1 LGIDEIWRIS
11 STIRGKVLIFREL
24 ILQNFGAYQGR
35 HAIDLTV
42 KVNQEHPPIILLG
55 GLNGGGK
62 TTFIDALRLV
72 LYGAKA
78 QCSTRGNLSYGEFLS
93 QSVNREAKMGEETT
107 IELVFEQA
115 SFNKSELRQVPISVS
130 RRWTQQPKNGRDIL
144 EVRVDSWNNEALTN
158 TWDEFI
164 EEIIPIGISGLFL
177 FDGEQVRELALQD
190 TPTQGI
196 VDAIRT
202 ILGLELVD
210 RLEIDLEVLASKK
223 RRESVDTEAF
233 SKLTEIETLITQQ
246 SAEIELEEEHK
257 TQLEADLEIAKSSF
271 AEVEREFMRK
281 GGKAAGD
288 KQELEQSYQRL
299 EAEADQQRK
308 ELLSLAETCLPLM
321 LIKSPLLEQA
331 IEQSKKELHL
341 QKAKAAL
348 DLIQERD
355 RKLSEFVQTQKF
367 PKKYIHLLH
376 EFLETEL
383 AQLEDESQHGETFL
397 GVDSDL
403 FHALSTLLEYDLP
416 QTVTLANSIVQKLE
430 SCDRESIQIQNVIAS
445 AASPEIYQQLLQKKV
460 EAESICKSLENE
472 LDDTKRNLAL
482 LERKLVSSKK
492 ELENYGTTIVARSN
506 LEFFFQSV
514 GKVQTTLDLFRKEL
528 TSHKIAQLENSVTEC
543 FLHLLH
549 KSRLVHR
556 ITISPDTFRLELY
569 NAEGKPVPKHR
580 LSAGEKQ
587 MLAIAFLWGLARVS
601 GCQLPVVIDTPLG
614 RLDSSHR
621 LNLLDRYFPNASQQ
635 VILLSTD
642 TEIGK
647 EEVTRLR
654 QNNLVAH
661 EYLLDYDESTNQ
673 TSVRSG
679 YFW

>member
-1 LGIDEIWRIS
+1 M
-11 STIRGKVLIFREL
+11 IFREL
-24 ILQNFGAYQGR
+24 TLQNFGAYQGK
-35 HAIDLTV
+35 HTINLSVD
-42 KVNQEHPPIILLG
+42 VNQDHPPIVLLG

-93 QSVNREAKMGEETT
+93 QSVNREAKIGEEAA

-115 SFNKSELRQVPISVS
+115 SFNKSELRQVPISIS

-144 EVRVDSWNNEALTN
+144 EVRVDSWNNETLTN

-164 EEIIPIGISGLFL
+164 EEIMPIGISGLFL

-223 RRESVDTEAF
+223 RRESSDTEAF
-233 SKLTEIETLITQQ
+233 NKLTEIETQIAQQ
-246 SAEIELEEEHK
+246 SAEIELEEAHK
-257 TQLEADLEIAKSSF
+257 TQLEADLEQAKATF
-271 AEVEREFMRK
+271 AEAEREFMRK

-288 KQELEQSYQRL
+288 KQELEQSYHRL
-299 EAEADQQRK
+299 KEESDQQRK
-308 ELLSLAETCLPLM
+308 ALLDLAETCLPMM

-331 IEQSKKELHL
+331 LSQSQKEIHL

-348 DLIQERD
+348 DLIKERD
-355 RKLSEFVQTQKF
+355 RKLSEFIDQNF
-367 PKKYIHLLH
+367 PKKYNRLVQ

-383 AQLEDESQHGETFL
+383 AQLEDESQHGEIWL
-397 GVDSDL
+397 GSDIEL
-403 FHALSTLLEYDLP
+403 VKSLSNLLAHDLP
-416 QTVTLANSIVQKLE
+416 KTVALASTAAQKLE
-430 SCDRESIQIQNVIAS
+430 SCDRESTQIQNVIAS
-445 AASPEIYQQLLQKKV
+445 AASPEIYQQLLQKKEES
-460 EAESICKSLENE
+460 EAVCESLANQ
-472 LDDTKRNLAL
+472 LDDAQRNLAL
-482 LERKLVSSKK
+482 LERKLISSKK
-492 ELENYGTTIVARSN
+492 ELENYGTTIVARGN

-514 GKVQTTLDLFRKEL
+514 VKVQFTMDSFRKEL
-528 TSHKIAQLENSVTEC
+528 TAHKIAQLENSVTEC

-556 ITISPDTFRLELY
+556 ITIAPDTFRLELY
-569 NAEGKPVPKHR
+569 NAEGKAIPKHR

-654 QNNLVAH
+654 QNQLLAH
-661 EYLLDYDESTNQ
+661 EYLLDYDESTNR

>member
-1 LGIDEIWRIS
+1 M
-11 STIRGKVLIFREL
+11 IFREL
-24 ILQNFGAYQGR
+24 TLQNFGAYQGK
-35 HAIDLTV
+35 HTINLSVDV
-42 KVNQEHPPIILLG
+42 SQDHPPIVLLG

-78 QCSTRGNLSYGEFLS
+78 QCSTRGSLSYGEFLS
-93 QSVNREAKMGEETT
+93 QSVNREAKIGEEAA

-115 SFNKSELRQVPISVS
+115 SVNKSELRQSPISVS
-130 RRWTQQPKNGRDIL
+130 RRWTQQPKNSRDIL
-144 EVRVDSWNNEALTN
+144 EVRVDGWNNETLTN

-164 EEIIPIGISGLFL
+164 EEIMPIGISGLFL

-223 RRESVDTEAF
+223 RRESSDTEAF
-233 SKLTEIETLITQQ
+233 NKLAEIETLITHQL
-246 SAEIELEEEHK
+246 SEIELEKERK
-257 TQLEADLEIAKSSF
+257 TQLEADLELAKVTL
-271 AEVEREFMRK
+271 ADAEREFMRK

-288 KQELEQSYQRL
+288 KQELEQNYQRL
-299 EAEADQQRK
+299 KEETDQQRK
-308 ELLSLAETCLPLM
+308 ALLDLVETCLPLM

-331 IEQSKKELHL
+331 LSQSQKELHL

-348 DLIQERD
+348 DLIKERD
-355 RKLSEFVQTQKF
+355 RKLSKFIEQNF
-367 PKKYIHLLH
+367 PKKYNHLVQ

-383 AQLEDESQHGETFL
+383 AQLEDESQHGEILL
-397 GVDSDL
+397 GSDL
-403 FHALSTLLEYDLP
+403 DLVNALSNLLENDLP
-416 QTVTLANSIVQKLE
+416 KTFDLANTTVQKLA
-430 SCDRESIQIQNVIAS
+430 SCDRESTQIQNVIAS
-445 AASPEIYQQLLQKKV
+445 AASPEIYQQLLQKKE
-460 EAESICKSLENE
+460 EAESICESLANE
-472 LDDTKRNLAL
+472 LDDAQRNLAL
-482 LERKLVSSKK
+482 LERKLISSKR
-492 ELENYGTTIVARSN
+492 ELENYGTTIVARGN

-514 GKVQTTLDLFRKEL
+514 GKVQSTMDAFRKEL
-528 TSHKIAQLENSVTEC
+528 TAHKIAQLENSVTEC

-556 ITISPDTFRLELY
+556 ITIAPETFRLELY
-569 NAEGKPVPKHR
+569 NAEGKSIRKHR

-654 QNNLVAH
+654 QNQLIAH
-661 EYLLDYDESTNQ
+661 EYILDYDESINR

>member
-1 LGIDEIWRIS
+1 M
-11 STIRGKVLIFREL
+11 IFREL
-24 ILQNFGAYQGR
+24 TLQNFGAYQGK
-35 HAIDLTV
+35 HTIDLSV
-42 KVNQEHPPIILLG
+42 DISQDHPPIVLLG

-62 TTFIDALRLV
+62 TTFIDALRLA

-93 QSVNREAKMGEETT
+93 QSVNREAKIGEEAA

-115 SFNKSELRQVPISVS
+115 SFNKSELRQVPISIS

-144 EVRVDSWNNEALTN
+144 EVRVDGWNNETLTS

-164 EEIIPIGISGLFL
+164 EEIMPIGISGLFL

-223 RRESVDTEAF
+223 RRESSDTEAF
-233 SKLTEIETLITQQ
+233 NKLTEIETLIAQQ
-246 SAEIELEEEHK
+246 STEIELEETHK
-257 TQLEADLEIAKSSF
+257 TQLEADLEQAKATF
-271 AEVEREFMRK
+271 AEAEREFMRK

-299 EAEADQQRK
+299 KEEADQQRK
-308 ELLSLAETCLPLM
+308 VLLDLAETCLPLM

-331 IEQSKKELHL
+331 LSQSQKELHL

-348 DLIQERD
+348 DLIKERD
-355 RKLSEFVQTQKF
+355 RKLSEFVEQNF
-367 PKKYIHLLH
+367 PKKYNRLVQ
-376 EFLETEL
+376 EFLENEL
-383 AQLEDESQHGETFL
+383 AQLEDESQHGEIWL
-397 GVDSDL
+397 GSDL
-403 FHALSTLLEYDLP
+403 DLVNSLSNLLEQDLP
-416 QTVTLANSIVQKLE
+416 KTFAQSSNALQKLE
-430 SCDRESIQIQNVIAS
+430 SCDRESTQIQNVIAS
-445 AASPEIYQQLLQKKV
+445 AASPEIYQQLLQKKEETASV
-460 EAESICKSLENE
+460 CESLANE
-472 LDDTKRNLAL
+472 LDDSQRNLAL
-482 LERKLVSSKK
+482 LERKLISSKR
-492 ELENYGTTIVARSN
+492 ELENYGTTIVARGN

-514 GKVQTTLDLFRKEL
+514 VKVQLTMDSFRKEL
-528 TSHKIAQLENSVTEC
+528 TAHKIAQLENSVTEC

-556 ITISPDTFRLELY
+556 ITIAPDTFRLELY
-569 NAEGKPVPKHR
+569 NAEGKSIPKHR

-654 QNNLVAH
+654 QNQLIAH
-661 EYLLDYDESTNQ
+661 EYILDYDESINR

>member
-1 LGIDEIWRIS
+1 M
-11 STIRGKVLIFREL
+11 IFREL
-24 ILQNFGAYQGR
+24 TLQNFGAYQGK
-35 HAIDLTV
+35 HTIDLSV
-42 KVNQEHPPIILLG
+42 DISQDHPPIVLLG

-62 TTFIDALRLV
+62 TTFIDALRLA

-93 QSVNREAKMGEETT
+93 QSVNREAKIGEEAA

-115 SFNKSELRQVPISVS
+115 SFNKSELRQVPISIS

-144 EVRVDSWNNEALTN
+144 EVRVDGWNNETLTN

-164 EEIIPIGISGLFL
+164 EEIMPIGISGLFL

-223 RRESVDTEAF
+223 RRESSDTEAF
-233 SKLTEIETLITQQ
+233 NKLTEIETLIAQQ
-246 SAEIELEEEHK
+246 SAEIELEEAHK
-257 TQLEADLEIAKSSF
+257 TQLEADLEQTKATF
-271 AEVEREFMRK
+271 AEAEREFMRK

-299 EAEADQQRK
+299 KEEADQQRK
-308 ELLSLAETCLPLM
+308 ELLDLAETCLPMM

-331 IEQSKKELHL
+331 LSQSQKEIHL

-348 DLIQERD
+348 DLIKERD
-355 RKLSEFVQTQKF
+355 RKLSEFIDQNF
-367 PKKYIHLLH
+367 PKKYNRLVQ
-376 EFLETEL
+376 EFLGTEL
-383 AQLEDESQHGETFL
+383 AQLEDESQHGEIWL
-397 GVDSDL
+397 GSDIEL
-403 FHALSTLLEYDLP
+403 VKSLSNLLEHDLP
-416 QTVTLANSIVQKLE
+416 KTVALASTAAQKLE
-430 SCDRESIQIQNVIAS
+430 SCDRESTQIRNVIAS
-445 AASPEIYQQLLQKKV
+445 AASPEIYHQLLQKK
-460 EAESICKSLENE
+460 ESAASVCESLANE
-472 LDDTKRNLAL
+472 LDDSQRNLAL
-482 LERKLVSSKK
+482 LERKLISSKR
-492 ELENYGTTIVARSN
+492 ELENYGTTIVARGN

-514 GKVQTTLDLFRKEL
+514 VKVQSTMDSFRKEL
-528 TSHKIAQLENSVTEC
+528 TAHKIAQLENSVTEC

-556 ITISPDTFRLELY
+556 ITIAPDTFRLELY
-569 NAEGKPVPKHR
+569 NAEGKSIRKHR

-654 QNNLVAH
+654 QNQLIAH
-661 EYLLDYDESTNQ
+661 EYLLDYDESINR

>member
-1 LGIDEIWRIS
+1 M
-11 STIRGKVLIFREL
+11 IFREL
-24 ILQNFGAYQGR
+24 TLQNFGAYQGK
-35 HAIDLTV
+35 HTIDLSID
-42 KVNQEHPPIILLG
+42 VNKEEHSPIVLLG

-72 LYGAKA
+72 LYGVKA
-78 QCSTRGNLSYGEFLS
+78 QCSTRGNLSYSEFLS
-93 QSVNREAKMGEETT
+93 QSVNREAKIGEEAM

-115 SFNKSELRQVPISVS
+115 STNKSEIRQSSISIC
-130 RRWTQQPKNGRDIL
+130 RRWTHQPKNGRDIL
-144 EVRVDSWNNEALTN
+144 EVRLNDWNSEILTN

-164 EEIIPIGISGLFL
+164 EEIMPIGISGLFL

-223 RRESVDTEAF
+223 RRESVDAESF
-233 SKLTEIETLITQQ
+233 GKLAEIETLINQQ
-246 SAEIELEEEHK
+246 QAEIQLEELRK
-257 TQLEADLEIAKSSF
+257 TDLETSLEQAK
-271 AEVEREFMRK
+271 AKLEETEREFMRK

-288 KQELEQSYQRL
+288 KQELEQSYQQL
-299 EAEADQQRK
+299 KEETEKQRK
-308 ELLSLAETCLPLM
+308 KLLDLAETCLPLM
-321 LIKSPLLEQA
+321 LIQTPLLEDA
-331 IEQSKKELHL
+331 IAQSKKEIHL

-348 DLIQERD
+348 DLIKERD
-355 RKLSEFVQTQKF
+355 RKLSEFVEQQKF
-367 PKKYIHLLH
+367 PKKYIHLVQ
-376 EFLETEL
+376 EFLESEL
-383 AQLEDESQHGETFL
+383 TQLEEESQHGEIWL
-397 GVDSDL
+397 GPDSEL
-403 FHALSTLLEYDLP
+403 LHTLSNLLEYDLP
-416 QTVTLANSIVQKLE
+416 QTVATAESTLQNLE
-430 SCDRESIQIQNVIAS
+430 SCDREITQLQNVLAS
-445 AASPEIYQQLLQKKV
+445 AASPEIYQQLLQKK
-460 EAESICKSLENE
+460 EQAEKVYASLEND
-472 LDDTKRNLAL
+472 LDDTNRNLAL
-482 LERKLVSSKK
+482 LERKLISTKR
-492 ELENYGTTIVARSN
+492 ELENYGTTIVAREN

-514 GKVQTTLDLFRKEL
+514 GKVQITLDSFRRQL
-528 TSHKIAQLENSVTEC
+528 TAHKIAQLENSVTEC

-556 ITISPDTFRLELY
+556 ITIAPDTFRLELY
-569 NAEGKPVPKHR
+569 NAEGKSIPKHR

-601 GCQLPVVIDTPLG
+601 GCQLPIAIDTPLG

-647 EEVTRLR
+647 AEVTRLR
-654 QNNLVAH
+654 ENQLIAH
-661 EYLLDYDESTNQ
+661 EYLLDYDESTNR

-679 YFW
+679 YFF

>member
-1 LGIDEIWRIS
+1 M
-11 STIRGKVLIFREL
+11 IFREL
-24 ILQNFGAYQGR
+24 TLQNFGAYQGK
-35 HAIDLTV
+35 HTIDLSV
-42 KVNQEHPPIILLG
+42 DISQDHPPIVLLG

-62 TTFIDALRLV
+62 TTFIDALRLA

-93 QSVNREAKMGEETT
+93 QSVNREAKIGEEAA

-115 SFNKSELRQVPISVS
+115 SFNKSELRQVPISIS

-144 EVRVDSWNNEALTN
+144 EVRVYGWNNETLTS

-164 EEIIPIGISGLFL
+164 EEIMPIGISGLFL

-223 RRESVDTEAF
+223 RRESSDIEAF
-233 SKLTEIETLITQQ
+233 SKLTEIEALIAQQ
-246 SAEIELEEEHK
+246 SAEIELEEAHK
-257 TQLEADLEIAKSSF
+257 TQLEGDLELAKVTF
-271 AEVEREFMRK
+271 ADAEREFMRK

-288 KQELEQSYQRL
+288 KQELEQNYQRL
-299 EAEADQQRK
+299 KEEADQQRK
-308 ELLSLAETCLPLM
+308 VLLDLAETCLPLM

-331 IEQSKKELHL
+331 LSQSQKELHL

-348 DLIQERD
+348 DLIKERD
-355 RKLSEFVQTQKF
+355 RKLSEFVEQNF
-367 PKKYIHLLH
+367 PKKYNRLVQ
-376 EFLETEL
+376 EFLENEL
-383 AQLEDESQHGETFL
+383 AQLEDESQHGEIWL
-397 GVDSDL
+397 GSDL
-403 FHALSTLLEYDLP
+403 DLVNSLSNLLEQDLP
-416 QTVTLANSIVQKLE
+416 KTFAQSSNALQKLE
-430 SCDRESIQIQNVIAS
+430 SCDRESTQIQNVIAS
-445 AASPEIYQQLLQKKV
+445 AASPEIYQQLLQKKE
-460 EAESICKSLENE
+460 EAASVCESLANE
-472 LDDTKRNLAL
+472 LDDSQRNLAL
-482 LERKLVSSKK
+482 LERKLISSKK
-492 ELENYGTTIVARSN
+492 ELENYGTTIVARGN

-514 GKVQTTLDLFRKEL
+514 VKVQSTMDSFRKEL
-528 TSHKIAQLENSVTEC
+528 TAHKIAQLENSVTEC

-556 ITISPDTFRLELY
+556 ITIAPDTFRLELY
-569 NAEGKPVPKHR
+569 NAEGKSIPKHR

-601 GCQLPVVIDTPLG
+601 GCQLPVVIDTHLG

-647 EEVTRLR
+647 
-654 QNNLVAH
+654 
-661 EYLLDYDESTNQ
+661 
-673 TSVRSG
+673 
-679 YFW
+679 

>member
-1 LGIDEIWRIS
+1 M
-11 STIRGKVLIFREL
+11 IFREL
-24 ILQNFGAYQGR
+24 TLQNFGAYQGK
-35 HAIDLTV
+35 HTIDLSVDTS
-42 KVNQEHPPIILLG
+42 QDHPPIVLLG

-93 QSVNREAKMGEETT
+93 QSVNREAKIGEEAA

-115 SFNKSELRQVPISVS
+115 SFNKSELRQVPISIS

-144 EVRVDSWNNEALTN
+144 EVRVDGWNNETLTN

-210 RLEIDLEVLASKK
+210 RLEIDLEVLVSKK
-223 RRESVDTEAF
+223 RRESSDTEAF
-233 SKLTEIETLITQQ
+233 SKLTEIEALIAQQ
-246 SAEIELEEEHK
+246 SAEIELESAHK
-257 TQLEADLEIAKSSF
+257 NQLENDLEQAKVNL
-271 AEVEREFMRK
+271 AEAEREFMRK
-281 GGKAAGD
+281 GGKAAGE
-288 KQELEQSYQRL
+288 KQELEQNYQRL
-299 EAEADQQRK
+299 KEEADQQRK
-308 ELLSLAETCLPLM
+308 VLLDLAETCLPLM
-321 LIKSPLLEQA
+321 LIKSTLLEQA
-331 IEQSKKELHL
+331 LSQSQKELHL

-348 DLIQERD
+348 DLIKDRD
-355 RKLSEFVQTQKF
+355 RKLSDFLEHNL
-367 PKKYIHLLH
+367 PKKYNRLVQ

-383 AQLEDESQHGETFL
+383 SQLEDESQHGEICL
-397 GVDSDL
+397 GSDL
-403 FHALSTLLEYDLP
+403 ELVRSLSNLLEQDLP
-416 QTVTLANSIVQKLE
+416 KNFSLSSKALQKLE
-430 SCDRESIQIQNVIAS
+430 SCDRESSQIQNVIAS
-445 AASPEIYQQLLQKKV
+445 AASPEVYQQLLQKKE
-460 EAESICKSLENE
+460 EAEALCESLVNQ
-472 LDDTKRNLAL
+472 LDDSQRNLAL
-482 LERKLVSSKK
+482 LERKLASSKR

-514 GKVQTTLDLFRKEL
+514 GKVQATMDAFRKEL
-528 TSHKIAQLENSVTEC
+528 TAHKIAQLENSVTEC

-556 ITISPDTFRLELY
+556 ITITPDTFRLELY
-569 NAEGKPVPKHR
+569 NAEGKSIPKHR

-654 QNNLVAH
+654 QNQLIAH
-661 EYLLDYDESTNQ
+661 EYILDYDESINRTE
-673 TSVRSG
+673 VRSG

>member
-1 LGIDEIWRIS
+1 
-11 STIRGKVLIFREL
+11 LIFREL
-24 ILQNFGAYQGR
+24 TLQNFGAYQGK
-35 HAIDLTV
+35 HTIDLSV
-42 KVNQEHPPIILLG
+42 DISQDHPPIVLLG

-62 TTFIDALRLV
+62 TTFIDALRLA

-93 QSVNREAKMGEETT
+93 QSVNREAKIGEEAA

-115 SFNKSELRQVPISVS
+115 SFNKSELRQVPISIS

-144 EVRVDSWNNEALTN
+144 EVRVDGWNNETLTS

-164 EEIIPIGISGLFL
+164 EEIMPIGISGLFL

-223 RRESVDTEAF
+223 RRESSDIEAF
-233 SKLTEIETLITQQ
+233 SKLTEIEALIAQQ
-246 SAEIELEEEHK
+246 SAEIELEEAHK
-257 TQLEADLEIAKSSF
+257 TQLEGDLELAKVTF
-271 AEVEREFMRK
+271 ADAEREFMRK

-288 KQELEQSYQRL
+288 KQELEQNYQRL
-299 EAEADQQRK
+299 KEEADQQRK
-308 ELLSLAETCLPLM
+308 VLLDLAETCLPLM

-331 IEQSKKELHL
+331 LSQSQKELHL

-348 DLIQERD
+348 DLIKERD
-355 RKLSEFVQTQKF
+355 RKLSEFIDQNF
-367 PKKYIHLLH
+367 PKKYNRLVQ
-376 EFLETEL
+376 EFLENEL
-383 AQLEDESQHGETFL
+383 AQLEDESQHGEIWL
-397 GVDSDL
+397 GSDL
-403 FHALSTLLEYDLP
+403 DLVNSLSNLLEQDLP
-416 QTVTLANSIVQKLE
+416 KTFAQSSNALQKLE
-430 SCDRESIQIQNVIAS
+430 SCDRESTQIQNVIAS
-445 AASPEIYQQLLQKKV
+445 AASPEIYQQLLQKKEETASV
-460 EAESICKSLENE
+460 CESLANE
-472 LDDTKRNLAL
+472 LDDSQRNLAL
-482 LERKLVSSKK
+482 LERKLISSKR
-492 ELENYGTTIVARSN
+492 ELENYGTTIVARGN

-514 GKVQTTLDLFRKEL
+514 VKVQLTMDSFRKEL
-528 TSHKIAQLENSVTEC
+528 TAHKIAQLENSVTEC

-556 ITISPDTFRLELY
+556 ITIAPDTFRLELY
-569 NAEGKPVPKHR
+569 NAEGKSIPKHR

-654 QNNLVAH
+654 QNQLIAH
-661 EYLLDYDESTNQ
+661 EYLIDYDESINR

>member
-1 LGIDEIWRIS
+1 M
-11 STIRGKVLIFREL
+11 IFREL
-24 ILQNFGAYQGR
+24 TLQNFGAYQGK
-35 HAIDLTV
+35 HTINLSVDIS
-42 KVNQEHPPIILLG
+42 QDHPPIVLLG

-93 QSVNREAKMGEETT
+93 QSVNREAKIGEEAA

-115 SFNKSELRQVPISVS
+115 SFNKSELRQVPISIS

-144 EVRVDSWNNEALTN
+144 EVRVDGWNNETLTN
-158 TWDEFI
+158 TGDEFI

-177 FDGEQVRELALQD
+177 FDGEQIRELALQD

-196 VDAIRT
+196 VDSIRT

-223 RRESVDTEAF
+223 RRESSDTEAF
-233 SKLTEIETLITQQ
+233 NKLTEIEALIAQQ
-246 SAEIELEEEHK
+246 SAEIELEVAHK
-257 TQLEADLEIAKSSF
+257 SQLKVDLKQAQVNLAEA
-271 AEVEREFMRK
+271 EREFMRK

-288 KQELEQSYQRL
+288 KQELEQNYQRL
-299 EAEADQQRK
+299 KEEADQQRK
-308 ELLSLAETCLPLM
+308 LLLDLAETCLPLM

-331 IEQSKKELHL
+331 LSQSQKELHL

-348 DLIQERD
+348 DLIKERD
-355 RKLSEFVQTQKF
+355 RKLSEFVEQQL
-367 PKKYIHLLH
+367 PKKYTRLVQ

-383 AQLEDESQHGETFL
+383 SQLEDKSQHGEIWLGIDLDLVNSLSNFL
-397 GVDSDL
+397 
-403 FHALSTLLEYDLP
+403 EQDLP
-416 QTVTLANSIVQKLE
+416 KALDLSSNALQKLA
-430 SCDRESIQIQNVIAS
+430 SCDRESTQIQNVIAS
-445 AASPEIYQQLLQKKV
+445 AASPEVYQQLLQKKE
-460 EAESICKSLENE
+460 EAEALCESLANR
-472 LDDTKRNLAL
+472 LDDSQRNLAL
-482 LERKLVSSKK
+482 LERKLASSKK

-514 GKVQTTLDLFRKEL
+514 GKVQATMDAFRKEL
-528 TSHKIAQLENSVTEC
+528 TAHKIAQLENSVTEC

-556 ITISPDTFRLELY
+556 ITIATETFRLELY
-569 NAEGKPVPKHR
+569 NAEGKSIPKHR

-621 LNLLDRYFPNASQQ
+621 LNLLDRYFPHASQQ

-654 QNNLVAH
+654 QNQLIAH
-661 EYLLDYDESTNQ
+661 EY
-673 TSVRSG
+673 
-679 YFW
+679 

>member
-1 LGIDEIWRIS
+1 MGIHEIWRTS
-11 STIRGKVLIFREL
+11 RRGTVLIFREL
-24 ILQNFGAYQGR
+24 TLQNFGAYQGK
-35 HAIDLTV
+35 HTINLSVDV
-42 KVNQEHPPIILLG
+42 SQDHPPIVLLG

-62 TTFIDALRLV
+62 TTFIDAIRLA

-93 QSVNREAKMGEETT
+93 QSVNREVKIGEEAA
-107 IELVFEQA
+107 IELIFEQA
-115 SFNKSELRQVPISVS
+115 SFNKSELRQVPISIS
-130 RRWTQQPKNGRDIL
+130 RRWTQQPKNSRDIL
-144 EVRVDSWNNEALTN
+144 EVRVDGWNNETLTN

-164 EEIIPIGISGLFL
+164 EEIMPIGISGLFL

-210 RLEIDLEVLASKK
+210 RLEVDLEVLASKK
-223 RRESVDTEAF
+223 RRESSDTEAF
-233 SKLTEIETLITQQ
+233 SKLTEIETLIAQQ
-246 SAEIELEEEHK
+246 STEIELEATHK
-257 TQLEADLEIAKSSF
+257 IELENDLEQAKVTL
-271 AEVEREFMRK
+271 AEAEREFMRK

-288 KQELEQSYQRL
+288 KHELEQSYQRIK
-299 EAEADQQRK
+299 EETDQQRK
-308 ELLSLAETCLPLM
+308 LLLDLAETCLPLM

-331 IEQSKKELHL
+331 LSQSQKELHL

-348 DLIQERD
+348 DLIKERD
-355 RKLSEFVQTQKF
+355 RKLSEFVEQNF
-367 PKKYIHLLH
+367 PKKYNRLVQ

-383 AQLEDESQHGETFL
+383 AQLEDESQHGEILL
-397 GVDSDL
+397 GSDL
-403 FHALSTLLEYDLP
+403 DLVNSLSNLLENDLP
-416 QTVTLANSIVQKLE
+416 KTFDLANTTLQKLA
-430 SCDRESIQIQNVIAS
+430 SCDRESTQIQNVIAS
-445 AASPEIYQQLLQKKV
+445 AASPEIYQQLLQKKAD
-460 EAESICKSLENE
+460 AESICESLANQ
-472 LDDTKRNLAL
+472 LDDAQRNLAL
-482 LERKLVSSKK
+482 LERKLISSKR
-492 ELENYGTTIVARSN
+492 ELENYGTTIVARGN
-506 LEFFFQSV
+506 LEFFFQSAV
-514 GKVQTTLDLFRKEL
+514 TVQATMDAFRKEL
-528 TSHKIAQLENSVTEC
+528 TAHKLAQLENSVTEC

-556 ITISPDTFRLELY
+556 ITISPETFRLELY
-569 NAEGKPVPKHR
+569 NAEGKSVRKHR

-654 QNNLVAH
+654 QNQLIAH
-661 EYLLDYDESTNQ
+661 EYILDYDESINR

>member
-1 LGIDEIWRIS
+1 M
-11 STIRGKVLIFREL
+11 IFREL
-24 ILQNFGAYQGR
+24 TLQNFGAYQGK
-35 HAIDLTV
+35 HTIDLSV
-42 KVNQEHPPIILLG
+42 DISQDHPPIVLLG

-62 TTFIDALRLV
+62 TTFIDALRLA

-93 QSVNREAKMGEETT
+93 QSVNREAKIGEEAA

-115 SFNKSELRQVPISVS
+115 SFNKSELRQVPISIS

-144 EVRVDSWNNEALTN
+144 EVRVDGWNNETLTS

-164 EEIIPIGISGLFL
+164 EEIMPIGISGLFL

-223 RRESVDTEAF
+223 RRESSDTEAF
-233 SKLTEIETLITQQ
+233 NKLTEIETLIAQQ
-246 SAEIELEEEHK
+246 STEIELEETHK
-257 TQLEADLEIAKSSF
+257 TQLEADLEQAKATF
-271 AEVEREFMRK
+271 AEAEREFMRK

-299 EAEADQQRK
+299 KEEADQQRK
-308 ELLSLAETCLPLM
+308 VLLDLAETCLPLM

-331 IEQSKKELHL
+331 LSQSQKELHL

-348 DLIQERD
+348 DLIKERD
-355 RKLSEFVQTQKF
+355 RKLSEFVEQNF
-367 PKKYIHLLH
+367 PKKYNRLVQ
-376 EFLETEL
+376 EFLENEL
-383 AQLEDESQHGETFL
+383 AQLEDESQHGEIWL
-397 GVDSDL
+397 GSDL
-403 FHALSTLLEYDLP
+403 DLVNSLSNLLEQDLP
-416 QTVTLANSIVQKLE
+416 KTFAQSSNALQKLE
-430 SCDRESIQIQNVIAS
+430 SCDRESTQIQNVIAS
-445 AASPEIYQQLLQKKV
+445 AASPEIYQQLLQKKEETASV
-460 EAESICKSLENE
+460 CESLANE
-472 LDDTKRNLAL
+472 LDDSQRNLAL
-482 LERKLVSSKK
+482 LERKLISSKR
-492 ELENYGTTIVARSN
+492 ELENYGTTIVARGN

-514 GKVQTTLDLFRKEL
+514 VKVQLTMDSFRKEL
-528 TSHKIAQLENSVTEC
+528 TAHKIAQLENSVTEC

-556 ITISPDTFRLELY
+556 ITIAPDTFRLELY
-569 NAEGKPVPKHR
+569 NAEGKSIPKHR

-654 QNNLVAH
+654 QNQLIAH
-661 EYLLDYDESTNQ
+661 EYLIDYDESINR

>member
-1 LGIDEIWRIS
+1 
-11 STIRGKVLIFREL
+11 LIFREL
-24 ILQNFGAYQGR
+24 TLQNFGAYQGK
-35 HAIDLTV
+35 HTINLSVDIS
-42 KVNQEHPPIILLG
+42 QDHPPIVLLG

-93 QSVNREAKMGEETT
+93 QSVNREAKIGEEAA

-115 SFNKSELRQVPISVS
+115 NFNKSELRQVPISIS

-144 EVRVDSWNNEALTN
+144 EVRVDGWNNETLTN

-177 FDGEQVRELALQD
+177 FDGEQIRELALQD

-210 RLEIDLEVLASKK
+210 RLEIDLEVLTSKK
-223 RRESVDTEAF
+223 RRESSDTEAF
-233 SKLTEIETLITQQ
+233 NKLTEIESLIAQQ
-246 SAEIELEEEHK
+246 SAEIELEAAHK
-257 TQLEADLEIAKSSF
+257 SQLEVDLKQAQVNL
-271 AEVEREFMRK
+271 AEAEREFMRK

-288 KQELEQSYQRL
+288 KQELEQNYQRL
-299 EAEADQQRK
+299 KEEADKQRK
-308 ELLSLAETCLPLM
+308 LLLDLAETCLPLM

-331 IEQSKKELHL
+331 LSQSQKELHL

-348 DLIQERD
+348 DLIKERD
-355 RKLSEFVQTQKF
+355 RKLSEFVEQQL
-367 PKKYIHLLH
+367 PKKYTRLVQ

-383 AQLEDESQHGETFL
+383 SQLEDESQHGEIWL
-397 GVDSDL
+397 GSDL
-403 FHALSTLLEYDLP
+403 DLVNSLSNLLEQDLPKNLALSSVAL
-416 QTVTLANSIVQKLE
+416 QKLE
-430 SCDRESIQIQNVIAS
+430 SCDRESSQIQNVIAS
-445 AASPEIYQQLLQKKV
+445 AASPEIYQQLLQKKE
-460 EAESICKSLENE
+460 EAEALCESLVNQ
-472 LDDTKRNLAL
+472 LDDSQRNLAL
-482 LERKLVSSKK
+482 LERKLASSKR

-514 GKVQTTLDLFRKEL
+514 GKVQATMDAFRKEL
-528 TSHKIAQLENSVTEC
+528 TAHKIAQLENSVTEC

-556 ITISPDTFRLELY
+556 ITIAPETFRLELY
-569 NAEGKPVPKHR
+569 NAEGKSIPKHR

-601 GCQLPVVIDTPLG
+601 CCQLPVVIDTPLG

-654 QNNLVAH
+654 QNQLIAH
-661 EYLLDYDESTNQ
+661 EYILDYDESINR
-673 TSVRSG
+673 TSIRSG

>member
-1 LGIDEIWRIS
+1 M
-11 STIRGKVLIFREL
+11 IFREL
-24 ILQNFGAYQGR
+24 TLQNFGAYQGK
-35 HAIDLTV
+35 HTIDLSV
-42 KVNQEHPPIILLG
+42 DISQDHPPIVLLG

-62 TTFIDALRLV
+62 TTFIDALRLA

-93 QSVNREAKMGEETT
+93 QSVNREAKIGEEAA

-115 SFNKSELRQVPISVS
+115 SFNKSELRQVPISIS

-144 EVRVDSWNNEALTN
+144 EVRVDGWNNETLTS

-164 EEIIPIGISGLFL
+164 EEIMPIGISGLFL

-223 RRESVDTEAF
+223 RRESSDIEAF
-233 SKLTEIETLITQQ
+233 SKLTEIEALIAQQ
-246 SAEIELEEEHK
+246 SAEIELEEAHK
-257 TQLEADLEIAKSSF
+257 TQLEGDLELAKVTF
-271 AEVEREFMRK
+271 ADAEREFMRK

-288 KQELEQSYQRL
+288 KQELEQNYQRL
-299 EAEADQQRK
+299 KEEADQQRK
-308 ELLSLAETCLPLM
+308 VLLDLAETCLPLM

-331 IEQSKKELHL
+331 LSQSQKELHL

-348 DLIQERD
+348 DLIKERD
-355 RKLSEFVQTQKF
+355 RKLSEFVEQNF
-367 PKKYIHLLH
+367 PKKYNRLVQ
-376 EFLETEL
+376 EFLENEL
-383 AQLEDESQHGETFL
+383 AQLEDESQHGEIWL
-397 GVDSDL
+397 GSDL
-403 FHALSTLLEYDLP
+403 DLVNSLSNLLEQDLP
-416 QTVTLANSIVQKLE
+416 KTFAQSSNALQKLE
-430 SCDRESIQIQNVIAS
+430 SCDRESTQIQNVIAS
-445 AASPEIYQQLLQKKV
+445 AASPEIYQQLLQKKE
-460 EAESICKSLENE
+460 EAASVCESLANE
-472 LDDTKRNLAL
+472 LDDSQRNLAL
-482 LERKLVSSKK
+482 LERKLISSKK
-492 ELENYGTTIVARSN
+492 ELENYGTTIVARGN

-514 GKVQTTLDLFRKEL
+514 VKVQSTMDSFRKEL
-528 TSHKIAQLENSVTEC
+528 TAHKIAQLENSVTEC

-556 ITISPDTFRLELY
+556 ITIAPDTFRLELY
-569 NAEGKPVPKHR
+569 NAEGKSIPKHR

-654 QNNLVAH
+654 QNQLIAH
-661 EYLLDYDESTNQ
+661 EYILDYDESINR

>member
-1 LGIDEIWRIS
+1 MGIHEIWRTS
-11 STIRGKVLIFREL
+11 RRGTVLIFREL
-24 ILQNFGAYQGR
+24 TLQNFGAYQGK
-35 HAIDLTV
+35 HTINLSVDV
-42 KVNQEHPPIILLG
+42 SQDHPPIVLLG

-62 TTFIDALRLV
+62 TTFIDAIRLA

-93 QSVNREAKMGEETT
+93 QSVNREVKIGEEAA
-107 IELVFEQA
+107 IELIFEQA
-115 SFNKSELRQVPISVS
+115 SFNKSELRQVPISIS
-130 RRWTQQPKNGRDIL
+130 RRWTQQPKNSRDIL
-144 EVRVDSWNNEALTN
+144 EVRVDGWNNETLTN

-164 EEIIPIGISGLFL
+164 EEIMPIGISGLFL

-210 RLEIDLEVLASKK
+210 RLEVDLEVLASKK
-223 RRESVDTEAF
+223 RRESSDTEAF
-233 SKLTEIETLITQQ
+233 SKLTEIESLISQQ
-246 SAEIELEEEHK
+246 STEIELEETHK
-257 TQLEADLEIAKSSF
+257 IKLENDLEQAKVTL
-271 AEVEREFMRK
+271 AEAEREFMRK

-288 KQELEQSYQRL
+288 KHELEQSYQRIK
-299 EAEADQQRK
+299 EETDQQRK
-308 ELLSLAETCLPLM
+308 LLLDLAETCLPLM

-331 IEQSKKELHL
+331 LSQSQKELHL

-348 DLIQERD
+348 DLIKERD
-355 RKLSEFVQTQKF
+355 RKLSEFVEQNF
-367 PKKYIHLLH
+367 PKKYNHLVQ

-383 AQLEDESQHGETFL
+383 AQLEDESQHGEVWL
-397 GVDSDL
+397 GSDL
-403 FHALSTLLEYDLP
+403 DLVNSLSNLLEQDLP
-416 QTVTLANSIVQKLE
+416 KTLALANITVQKLQ
-430 SCDRESIQIQNVIAS
+430 SCDRESSQIQNVIAS
-445 AASPEIYQQLLQKKV
+445 AASPEIYQQLLQNK
-460 EAESICKSLENE
+460 EAATSVCESLANE
-472 LDDTKRNLAL
+472 LDDSRRNLAL
-482 LERKLVSSKK
+482 LERKLISSKR
-492 ELENYGTTIVARSN
+492 ELENYGTTIVARGN

-514 GKVQTTLDLFRKEL
+514 VKVQATMDAFRKEL
-528 TSHKIAQLENSVTEC
+528 TAHKIAQLENSVTEC

-556 ITISPDTFRLELY
+556 ITIAPDTFRLELY
-569 NAEGKPVPKHR
+569 NAEGKSIRKHR

-654 QNNLVAH
+654 QNQLIAH
-661 EYLLDYDESTNQ
+661 EYILDYDESINRTF
-673 TSVRSG
+673 VRSG

>member
-1 LGIDEIWRIS
+1 M
-11 STIRGKVLIFREL
+11 IFREL
-24 ILQNFGAYQGR
+24 TLQNFGAYQGK
-35 HAIDLTV
+35 HTIDLSV
-42 KVNQEHPPIILLG
+42 DVSQDHPPIVLLG

-93 QSVNREAKMGEETT
+93 QSVNREAKIGEEAA

-115 SFNKSELRQVPISVS
+115 SFNKSELRQAPISVS

-144 EVRVDSWNNEALTN
+144 EVRVNDWNDEILTN

-164 EEIIPIGISGLFL
+164 EEIMPIGISGLFL

-223 RRESVDTEAF
+223 RRESSDTEAF
-233 SKLTEIETLITQQ
+233 NKLAEIETLITQQ
-246 SAEIELEEEHK
+246 LAEIELEKERK
-257 TQLEADLEIAKSSF
+257 TQLEADLELAKVTL
-271 AEVEREFMRK
+271 ADAEREFMRK

-288 KQELEQSYQRL
+288 KQELEQNYQRL
-299 EAEADQQRK
+299 KEETDQQRK
-308 ELLSLAETCLPLM
+308 ALLDLAETCLPLM

-331 IEQSKKELHL
+331 LSQSQKELHL

-348 DLIQERD
+348 DLIKERD
-355 RKLSEFVQTQKF
+355 RKLSEFVEQNF
-367 PKKYIHLLH
+367 PKKYNRLVQ

-383 AQLEDESQHGETFL
+383 AQLEDESQHGEIWL
-397 GVDSDL
+397 GSDL
-403 FHALSTLLEYDLP
+403 DLVNALSTLLENDLP
-416 QTVTLANSIVQKLE
+416 ETFAFASTTVQKLA
-430 SCDRESIQIQNVIAS
+430 SCDRESTQIQNVIAS
-445 AASPEIYQQLLQKKV
+445 AASPEIYQQLLQNRE
-460 EAESICKSLENE
+460 EAESICESLANE
-472 LDDTKRNLAL
+472 LDDAQRNLVL
-482 LERKLVSSKK
+482 LERKLTSSKR
-492 ELENYGTTIVARSN
+492 ELENYGTTIVARGN

-514 GKVQTTLDLFRKEL
+514 GKVQSTMDAFRKEL
-528 TSHKIAQLENSVTEC
+528 TAHKIAQLENSVTEC

-556 ITISPDTFRLELY
+556 ITIAPDTFRLELY
-569 NAEGKPVPKHR
+569 NAEGKSIRKHR

-654 QNNLVAH
+654 QNQLIAH
-661 EYLLDYDESTNQ
+661 EYILDYDESINR

>member
-1 LGIDEIWRIS
+1 M
-11 STIRGKVLIFREL
+11 IFREL
-24 ILQNFGAYQGR
+24 TLQNFGAYQGK
-35 HAIDLTV
+35 HTIDLSV
-42 KVNQEHPPIILLG
+42 DVSQDHPPIVLLG

-62 TTFIDALRLV
+62 TTFIDALRLA

-93 QSVNREAKMGEETT
+93 QSVNREAKIGEEAA

-115 SFNKSELRQVPISVS
+115 SFNKSELRQVPISIS

-144 EVRVDSWNNEALTN
+144 EVRVDGWNNETLTN

-164 EEIIPIGISGLFL
+164 EEIMPIGISGLFL

-210 RLEIDLEVLASKK
+210 RLEIDLEVLSSKK
-223 RRESVDTEAF
+223 RRESSDIEAF
-233 SKLTEIETLITQQ
+233 SKLTEIEALIAQQ
-246 SAEIELEEEHK
+246 SAEIDLEAAHK
-257 TQLEADLEIAKSSF
+257 SQLENDVEQAKVNL
-271 AEVEREFMRK
+271 AEAEREFMRK

-288 KQELEQSYQRL
+288 KHELEQSYQRL
-299 EAEADQQRK
+299 KEEADQQRK
-308 ELLSLAETCLPLM
+308 ALLDLAETCLPLM

-331 IEQSKKELHL
+331 LSQSQKELHL

-348 DLIQERD
+348 DLIKERD
-355 RKLSEFVQTQKF
+355 RKLSEFAEQTL
-367 PKKYIHLLH
+367 PKKYTRLVQ

-383 AQLEDESQHGETFL
+383 AQLEDESQDGEIWL
-397 GVDSDL
+397 GSDL
-403 FHALSTLLEYDLP
+403 DLVNSLSNLLEQDLP
-416 QTVTLANSIVQKLE
+416 KTLSLSSNALQKLE
-430 SCDRESIQIQNVIAS
+430 SCDRESSQIQNVIAS
-445 AASPEIYQQLLQKKV
+445 AASPEIYQQLLQKKE
-460 EAESICKSLENE
+460 EAEALCESLVNQ
-472 LDDTKRNLAL
+472 LDDSQRNLAL
-482 LERKLVSSKK
+482 LERKLASSKR
-492 ELENYGTTIVARSN
+492 ELETYGTTIVARSN
-506 LEFFFQSV
+506 LEFLFQSV
-514 GKVQTTLDLFRKEL
+514 GKVQATMDAFRKEL
-528 TSHKIAQLENSVTEC
+528 TAHKIAQLENSVTEC

-556 ITISPDTFRLELY
+556 ITIAPETFRLELY
-569 NAEGKPVPKHR
+569 NAEGKSIPKHR

-587 MLAIAFLWGLARVS
+587 MLAIAFLWGLSRVS

-621 LNLLDRYFPNASQQ
+621 HNLLDRYFPNASQQ

-654 QNNLVAH
+654 QNQLIAH
-661 EYLLDYDESTNQ
+661 EYILDYDESINR
-673 TSVRSG
+673 TSIRSG

>member
-1 LGIDEIWRIS
+1 
-11 STIRGKVLIFREL
+11 LIFREL
-24 ILQNFGAYQGR
+24 TLQNFGAYQGK
-35 HAIDLTV
+35 HTIDLSV
-42 KVNQEHPPIILLG
+42 DVSQDHPPIVLLG

-62 TTFIDALRLV
+62 TTFIDALRLA

-93 QSVNREAKMGEETT
+93 QSVNREAKIGEEAA

-115 SFNKSELRQVPISVS
+115 SFNKSELRQVPISIS

-144 EVRVDSWNNEALTN
+144 EVRVDGWNNETLTN

-164 EEIIPIGISGLFL
+164 EEIMPIGISGLFL

-210 RLEIDLEVLASKK
+210 RLEIDLEVLSSKK
-223 RRESVDTEAF
+223 RRESSDIEAF
-233 SKLTEIETLITQQ
+233 SKLTEIEALIAQQ
-246 SAEIELEEEHK
+246 SAEIDLEAAHK
-257 TQLEADLEIAKSSF
+257 SQLENDLEQAKVNL
-271 AEVEREFMRK
+271 AEAEREFMRK

-288 KQELEQSYQRL
+288 KHELEQSYQRL
-299 EAEADQQRK
+299 KEEADQQRK
-308 ELLSLAETCLPLM
+308 ALLDLAETCLPLM

-331 IEQSKKELHL
+331 LSQSQKELHL

-348 DLIQERD
+348 DLIKERD
-355 RKLSEFVQTQKF
+355 RKLSEFAEQNL
-367 PKKYIHLLH
+367 PKKYTRLVQ

-383 AQLEDESQHGETFL
+383 AQLEDESQDGEIWL
-397 GVDSDL
+397 GSDL
-403 FHALSTLLEYDLP
+403 DLVNSLSNLLEQDLP
-416 QTVTLANSIVQKLE
+416 KTLSLSSNALQKLE
-430 SCDRESIQIQNVIAS
+430 SCDRESSQIQNVIAS
-445 AASPEIYQQLLQKKV
+445 AASPEIYQQLLQKKE
-460 EAESICKSLENE
+460 EAEALCESLVNQ
-472 LDDTKRNLAL
+472 LDDSQRNLAL
-482 LERKLVSSKK
+482 LERKLASSKR

-514 GKVQTTLDLFRKEL
+514 VKVQSTMDSFRREL
-528 TSHKIAQLENSVTEC
+528 TAHKIAQLENSVTEC

-556 ITISPDTFRLELY
+556 ITIAPETFRLELY
-569 NAEGKPVPKHR
+569 NAEGKSIPKHR

-654 QNNLVAH
+654 QNQLIAH
-661 EYLLDYDESTNQ
+661 EYILDYDESINR

>member
-1 LGIDEIWRIS
+1 
-11 STIRGKVLIFREL
+11 LIFREL

-35 HAIDLTV
+35 HSIDLTV
-42 KVNQEHPPIILLG
+42 QVNKDHSPIILLG

-62 TTFIDALRLV
+62 TTFIDALRLA

-93 QSVNREAKMGEETT
+93 QCVNRDAKMGEEAA

-115 SFNKSELRQVPISVS
+115 NLNKSELRQVPISVC
-130 RRWTQQPKNGRDIL
+130 RRWTHQPKNGRDIL
-144 EVRVDSWNNEALTN
+144 EINVDGWNHEILTN

-164 EEIIPIGISGLFL
+164 EELMPIGISGLFL

-223 RRESVDTEAF
+223 RRESIDTQAF
-233 SKLTEIETLITQQ
+233 SKLTETEAIITQQ
-246 SAEIELEEEHK
+246 AAEIVLEKEHERHLQVELEK
-257 TQLEADLEIAKSSF
+257 AKIAL
-271 AEVEREFMRK
+271 AETEREFMRK

-288 KQELEQSYQRL
+288 KEQLEQSFQRL
-299 EAEADQQRK
+299 MEESEHQKK
-308 ELLSLAETCLPLM
+308 ELLNLAETVLPLI
-321 LIKSPLLEQA
+321 LIKSPLLEEA
-331 IEQSKKELHL
+331 IEQSKKELHF

-348 DLIQERD
+348 DLIKERD
-355 RKLSEFVQTQKF
+355 RKLSEFVEHQNF
-367 PKKYIHLLH
+367 PKKYVQLVQD
-376 EFLETEL
+376 FLETEFNEL
-383 AQLEDESQHGETFL
+383 QNESQHGEIWL
-397 GVDSDL
+397 GCDPDL
-403 FHALSTLLEYDLP
+403 LNSLSNLLEYDLP
-416 QTVTLANSIVQKLE
+416 QTLALANSTLKKLE
-430 SCDRESIQIQNVIAS
+430 SCDRESTQLQNVIAS
-445 AASPEIYQQLLQKKV
+445 AASPEIYQQLLQRK
-460 EAESICKSLENE
+460 EDAETSCKLLENE
-472 LDDTKRNLAL
+472 LDDAQRNLAL
-482 LERKLVSSKK
+482 LQRKHESAKR
-492 ELENYGTTIVARSN
+492 ELEKYGTTIAARSN
-506 LEFFFQSV
+506 LEFFLQSV
-514 GKVQTTLDLFRKEL
+514 NKVKTTLNLFRKEL

-549 KSRLVHR
+549 KSHLVHR

-569 NAEGKPVPKHR
+569 NSEGKSVPKHR

-647 EEVTRLR
+647 EEVAILR
-654 QNNLVAH
+654 QNQLIAH
-661 EYLLDYDESTNQ
+661 EYLLDYDESTNR

>member
-1 LGIDEIWRIS
+1 M
-11 STIRGKVLIFREL
+11 IFREL
-24 ILQNFGAYQGR
+24 TLQNFGAYQGK
-35 HAIDLTV
+35 HTINLSVDV
-42 KVNQEHPPIILLG
+42 SQDHPPIVLLG

-62 TTFIDALRLV
+62 TTFIDAIRLA

-93 QSVNREAKMGEETT
+93 QSVNREVKIGEEAA
-107 IELVFEQA
+107 IELIFEQA
-115 SFNKSELRQVPISVS
+115 SFNKSELRQVPISIS
-130 RRWTQQPKNGRDIL
+130 RRWTQQPKNSRDIL
-144 EVRVDSWNNEALTN
+144 EVRVDGWNNETLTN

-164 EEIIPIGISGLFL
+164 EEIMPIGISGLFL

-210 RLEIDLEVLASKK
+210 RLEVDLEVLASKK
-223 RRESVDTEAF
+223 RRESSDTEAF
-233 SKLTEIETLITQQ
+233 SKLTEIESLISQQ
-246 SAEIELEEEHK
+246 STEIELEETHK
-257 TQLEADLEIAKSSF
+257 IKLENDLEQAKVTL
-271 AEVEREFMRK
+271 AEAEREFMRK

-288 KQELEQSYQRL
+288 KHELEQSYQRIK
-299 EAEADQQRK
+299 EETDQQRK
-308 ELLSLAETCLPLM
+308 LLLDLAETCLPLM

-331 IEQSKKELHL
+331 LSQSQKELHL

-348 DLIQERD
+348 DLIKERD
-355 RKLSEFVQTQKF
+355 RKLSEFVEQNF
-367 PKKYIHLLH
+367 PKKYNHLVQ

-383 AQLEDESQHGETFL
+383 AQLEDESQHGEVWL
-397 GVDSDL
+397 GSDL
-403 FHALSTLLEYDLP
+403 DLVNSLSNLLEQDLP
-416 QTVTLANSIVQKLE
+416 KTLALANITVQKLQ
-430 SCDRESIQIQNVIAS
+430 SCDRESSQIQNVIAS
-445 AASPEIYQQLLQKKV
+445 AASPEIYQQLLQNK
-460 EAESICKSLENE
+460 EAATSVCESLANE
-472 LDDTKRNLAL
+472 LDDSRRNLAL
-482 LERKLVSSKK
+482 LERKLISSKR
-492 ELENYGTTIVARSN
+492 ELENYGTTIVARGN

-514 GKVQTTLDLFRKEL
+514 VKVQATMDAFRKEL
-528 TSHKIAQLENSVTEC
+528 TAHKIAQLENSVTEC

-556 ITISPDTFRLELY
+556 ITIAPDTFRLELY
-569 NAEGKPVPKHR
+569 NAEGKSIRKHR

-654 QNNLVAH
+654 QNQLIAH
-661 EYLLDYDESTNQ
+661 EYILDYDESINRTF
-673 TSVRSG
+673 VRSG

>member
-1 LGIDEIWRIS
+1 M
-11 STIRGKVLIFREL
+11 IFREL
-24 ILQNFGAYQGR
+24 TLQNFGAYQGK
-35 HAIDLTV
+35 HTIDLSV
-42 KVNQEHPPIILLG
+42 DISQDHPPIVLLG

-62 TTFIDALRLV
+62 TTFIDALRLA

-93 QSVNREAKMGEETT
+93 QSVNREAKIGEEAA

-115 SFNKSELRQVPISVS
+115 SFNKSELRQVPISIS

-144 EVRVDSWNNEALTN
+144 EVRVDGWNNETLTS

-164 EEIIPIGISGLFL
+164 EEIMPIGISGLFL

-223 RRESVDTEAF
+223 RRESSDIEAF
-233 SKLTEIETLITQQ
+233 SKLTEIEALIAQQ
-246 SAEIELEEEHK
+246 SAEIELEEAHK
-257 TQLEADLEIAKSSF
+257 TQLEGDLELAKVTF
-271 AEVEREFMRK
+271 ADAEREFMRK

-288 KQELEQSYQRL
+288 KQELEQNYQRL
-299 EAEADQQRK
+299 KEEADQQRK
-308 ELLSLAETCLPLM
+308 VLLDLAETCLPLM

-331 IEQSKKELHL
+331 LSQSQKELHL

-348 DLIQERD
+348 DLIKERD
-355 RKLSEFVQTQKF
+355 RKLSEFIDQNF
-367 PKKYIHLLH
+367 PKKYNRLVQ
-376 EFLETEL
+376 EFLENEL
-383 AQLEDESQHGETFL
+383 AQLEDESQHGEIWL
-397 GVDSDL
+397 GSDL
-403 FHALSTLLEYDLP
+403 DLVNSLSNLLEQDLP
-416 QTVTLANSIVQKLE
+416 KTFAQSSNALQKLE
-430 SCDRESIQIQNVIAS
+430 SCDRESTQIQNVIAS
-445 AASPEIYQQLLQKKV
+445 AASPEIYQQLLQKKE
-460 EAESICKSLENE
+460 EAASVCESLANE
-472 LDDTKRNLAL
+472 LDDSQRYLAL
-482 LERKLVSSKK
+482 LERKLISSKK
-492 ELENYGTTIVARSN
+492 ELENYGTTIVARGN

-514 GKVQTTLDLFRKEL
+514 VKVQSTMDSFRKEL
-528 TSHKIAQLENSVTEC
+528 TAHKIAQLENSVTEC

-556 ITISPDTFRLELY
+556 ITIAPDTFRLELY
-569 NAEGKPVPKHR
+569 NAEGKSIPKHR

-654 QNNLVAH
+654 QNQLIAH
-661 EYLLDYDESTNQ
+661 EYLIDYDESINR

>member
-1 LGIDEIWRIS
+1 M
-11 STIRGKVLIFREL
+11 IFREL
-24 ILQNFGAYQGR
+24 TLQNFGAYQGK
-35 HAIDLTV
+35 HTINLSVDV
-42 KVNQEHPPIILLG
+42 SQDHPPIVLLG

-62 TTFIDALRLV
+62 TTFIDAIRLA

-78 QCSTRGNLSYGEFLS
+78 QCSTRGNLNYGEFLS
-93 QSVNREAKMGEETT
+93 QSVNREAKIGEEAA

-115 SFNKSELRQVPISVS
+115 SFNKSELRQVPISIS

-144 EVRVDSWNNEALTN
+144 EVRVDGWNNETLTN

-164 EEIIPIGISGLFL
+164 EEIMPIGISGLFL

-210 RLEIDLEVLASKK
+210 RLEIDLEVLSSKK
-223 RRESVDTEAF
+223 RRESSDIEAF
-233 SKLTEIETLITQQ
+233 SKLTEIEALIAQQ
-246 SAEIELEEEHK
+246 SAEIDLEAAHK
-257 TQLEADLEIAKSSF
+257 SQLENDLEQAKVNL
-271 AEVEREFMRK
+271 AEAEREFMRK

-288 KQELEQSYQRL
+288 KHELEQSYQRL
-299 EAEADQQRK
+299 KEEADQQRK
-308 ELLSLAETCLPLM
+308 ALLDLAETCLPLM

-331 IEQSKKELHL
+331 LSQSQKELHL

-348 DLIQERD
+348 DLIKERD
-355 RKLSEFVQTQKF
+355 RKLSEFAEQNL
-367 PKKYIHLLH
+367 PKKYTRLVQ

-383 AQLEDESQHGETFL
+383 AQLEDESQDGEIWL
-397 GVDSDL
+397 GSDL
-403 FHALSTLLEYDLP
+403 DLVNSLSNLLEQDLP
-416 QTVTLANSIVQKLE
+416 KTLSLSSNALQKLE
-430 SCDRESIQIQNVIAS
+430 SCDRESSQIQNVIAS
-445 AASPEIYQQLLQKKV
+445 AASPEIYQQLLQKKE
-460 EAESICKSLENE
+460 EAEALCESLVNQ
-472 LDDTKRNLAL
+472 LDDSQRYLAL
-482 LERKLVSSKK
+482 LERKLASSKR
-492 ELENYGTTIVARSN
+492 ELENYGTTIVARGN

-514 GKVQTTLDLFRKEL
+514 VKVQSTMDSFRREL
-528 TSHKIAQLENSVTEC
+528 TAHKIAQLENSVTEC

-556 ITISPDTFRLELY
+556 ITIAPETFRLELY
-569 NAEGKPVPKHR
+569 NAEGKSIPKHR

-654 QNNLVAH
+654 QNQLIAH
-661 EYLLDYDESTNQ
+661 EYILDYDESINRTE
-673 TSVRSG
+673 VRSG

>member
-1 LGIDEIWRIS
+1 M
-11 STIRGKVLIFREL
+11 IFREL
-24 ILQNFGAYQGR
+24 TLQNFGAYQGK
-35 HAIDLTV
+35 HTIDLSV
-42 KVNQEHPPIILLG
+42 DISQDHPPIVLLG

-62 TTFIDALRLV
+62 TTFIDALRLA

-93 QSVNREAKMGEETT
+93 QSVNREAKIGEEAA

-115 SFNKSELRQVPISVS
+115 SFNKSELRQVPISIS

-144 EVRVDSWNNEALTN
+144 EVRVDGWNNETLTS

-164 EEIIPIGISGLFL
+164 EEIMPIGISGLFL

-223 RRESVDTEAF
+223 RRESSDTEAF
-233 SKLTEIETLITQQ
+233 NKLTEIETLIAQQ
-246 SAEIELEEEHK
+246 STEIELEETHK
-257 TQLEADLEIAKSSF
+257 TQLEADLEQAKATF
-271 AEVEREFMRK
+271 AEAEREFMRK

-299 EAEADQQRK
+299 KEEADQQRK
-308 ELLSLAETCLPLM
+308 VLLDLAETCLPLM

-331 IEQSKKELHL
+331 LSQSQKELHL

-348 DLIQERD
+348 DLIKERD
-355 RKLSEFVQTQKF
+355 RKLSEFVEQNF
-367 PKKYIHLLH
+367 PKKYNRLVQ
-376 EFLETEL
+376 EFLENEL
-383 AQLEDESQHGETFL
+383 AQLEDESQHGEIWL
-397 GVDSDL
+397 GSDL
-403 FHALSTLLEYDLP
+403 DLVNSLSNLLEQDLP
-416 QTVTLANSIVQKLE
+416 KTFAQSSNALQKLE
-430 SCDRESIQIQNVIAS
+430 SCDRESTQIQNVIAS
-445 AASPEIYQQLLQKKV
+445 AASPEIYQQLLQKKEETASV
-460 EAESICKSLENE
+460 CESLANE
-472 LDDTKRNLAL
+472 LDDSQRNLAL
-482 LERKLVSSKK
+482 LERKLISSKR
-492 ELENYGTTIVARSN
+492 ELENYGTTIVARGN

-514 GKVQTTLDLFRKEL
+514 VKVQLTMDSFRKEL
-528 TSHKIAQLENSVTEC
+528 TAHKIAQLENSVTEC

-556 ITISPDTFRLELY
+556 ITIAPDTFRLELY
-569 NAEGKPVPKHR
+569 NAEGKSIPKHR

-601 GCQLPVVIDTPLG
+601 GCHLPVVIDTPLG

-654 QNNLVAH
+654 QNQLIAH
-661 EYLLDYDESTNQ
+661 EYLIDYDESINR

>member
-1 LGIDEIWRIS
+1 M
-11 STIRGKVLIFREL
+11 IFREL
-24 ILQNFGAYQGR
+24 TLQNFGAYQGK
-35 HAIDLTV
+35 HTIDLSV
-42 KVNQEHPPIILLG
+42 DISQDHPPIVLLG

-62 TTFIDALRLV
+62 TTFIDALRLA

-93 QSVNREAKMGEETT
+93 QSVNREAKIGEEAA

-115 SFNKSELRQVPISVS
+115 SFNKSELRQVPISIS

-144 EVRVDSWNNEALTN
+144 EVRVDGWNNETLTS

-164 EEIIPIGISGLFL
+164 EEIMPIGISGLFL

-223 RRESVDTEAF
+223 RRESSDIEAF
-233 SKLTEIETLITQQ
+233 SKLTEIEALIAQQ
-246 SAEIELEEEHK
+246 SAEIELEEAHK
-257 TQLEADLEIAKSSF
+257 TQLEGDLELAKVTF
-271 AEVEREFMRK
+271 ADAEREFMRK

-288 KQELEQSYQRL
+288 KQELEQNYQRL
-299 EAEADQQRK
+299 KEEADQQRK
-308 ELLSLAETCLPLM
+308 VLLDLAETCLPLM

-331 IEQSKKELHL
+331 LSQSQKELHL

-348 DLIQERD
+348 DLIKERD
-355 RKLSEFVQTQKF
+355 RKLSEFIDQNF
-367 PKKYIHLLH
+367 PKKYNRLVQ
-376 EFLETEL
+376 EFLENEL
-383 AQLEDESQHGETFL
+383 AQLEDESQHGEIWL
-397 GVDSDL
+397 GSDL
-403 FHALSTLLEYDLP
+403 DLVNSLSNLLEQDLP
-416 QTVTLANSIVQKLE
+416 KTFAQSSNALQKLE
-430 SCDRESIQIQNVIAS
+430 SCDRESTQIQNVIAS
-445 AASPEIYQQLLQKKV
+445 AASPEIYQQLLQKKEETASV
-460 EAESICKSLENE
+460 CESLANE
-472 LDDTKRNLAL
+472 LDDSQRNLAL
-482 LERKLVSSKK
+482 LERKLISSKR
-492 ELENYGTTIVARSN
+492 ELENYGTTIVARGN

-514 GKVQTTLDLFRKEL
+514 VKVQLTMDSFRKEL
-528 TSHKIAQLENSVTEC
+528 TAHKIAQLENSVTEC

-556 ITISPDTFRLELY
+556 ITIAPDTFRLELY
-569 NAEGKPVPKHR
+569 NAEGKSIPKHR

-654 QNNLVAH
+654 QNQLIAH
-661 EYLLDYDESTNQ
+661 EYLIDYDESINR

>member
-1 LGIDEIWRIS
+1 M
-11 STIRGKVLIFREL
+11 IFREL
-24 ILQNFGAYQGR
+24 TLQNFGAYQGK
-35 HAIDLTV
+35 HTIDLSV
-42 KVNQEHPPIILLG
+42 DISQDHPPIVLLG

-62 TTFIDALRLV
+62 TTFIDALRLA

-93 QSVNREAKMGEETT
+93 QSVNREAKIGEEAA

-115 SFNKSELRQVPISVS
+115 SFNKSELRQVPISIS

-144 EVRVDSWNNEALTN
+144 EVRVDSWNNETLTS

-164 EEIIPIGISGLFL
+164 EEIMPIGISGLFL

-223 RRESVDTEAF
+223 RRESSDIEAF
-233 SKLTEIETLITQQ
+233 SKLTEIEALIAQQ
-246 SAEIELEEEHK
+246 SAEIELEEAHK
-257 TQLEADLEIAKSSF
+257 TQLEGDLELAKVTF
-271 AEVEREFMRK
+271 ADAEREFMRK

-288 KQELEQSYQRL
+288 KQELEQNYQRL
-299 EAEADQQRK
+299 KEEADQQRK
-308 ELLSLAETCLPLM
+308 VLLDLAETCLPLM

-331 IEQSKKELHL
+331 LSQSQKELHL

-348 DLIQERD
+348 DLIKERD
-355 RKLSEFVQTQKF
+355 RKLSEFVEQNF
-367 PKKYIHLLH
+367 PKKYNRLVQ
-376 EFLETEL
+376 EFLENEL
-383 AQLEDESQHGETFL
+383 AQLEDESQHGEIWL
-397 GVDSDL
+397 GSDL
-403 FHALSTLLEYDLP
+403 DLVNSLSNLLEQDLP
-416 QTVTLANSIVQKLE
+416 KTFAQSSNALQKLE
-430 SCDRESIQIQNVIAS
+430 SCDRESTQIQNVIAS
-445 AASPEIYQQLLQKKV
+445 AASPEIYQQLLQKKEETASV
-460 EAESICKSLENE
+460 CESLANE
-472 LDDTKRNLAL
+472 LDDSQRNLAL
-482 LERKLVSSKK
+482 LERKLISSKR
-492 ELENYGTTIVARSN
+492 ELENYGTTIVARGN

-514 GKVQTTLDLFRKEL
+514 VKVQLTMDSFRKEL
-528 TSHKIAQLENSVTEC
+528 TAHKIAQLENSVTEC

-556 ITISPDTFRLELY
+556 ITIAPDTFRLELY
-569 NAEGKPVPKHR
+569 NAEGKSIPKHR

-654 QNNLVAH
+654 QNQLIAH
-661 EYLLDYDESTNQ
+661 EYILDYDESINR

>member
-1 LGIDEIWRIS
+1 M
-11 STIRGKVLIFREL
+11 IFREL
-24 ILQNFGAYQGR
+24 TLQNFGAYQGK
-35 HAIDLTV
+35 HTIDLSV
-42 KVNQEHPPIILLG
+42 DVSQEHPPIVLLG

-78 QCSTRGNLSYGEFLS
+78 QCSTRGNLSYSEFLS
-93 QSVNREAKMGEETT
+93 QSVNREAKIGEEAA

-115 SFNKSELRQVPISVS
+115 SFNKSELRQAPISVS

-144 EVRVDSWNNEALTN
+144 EVRVDSWNNETLTN

-164 EEIIPIGISGLFL
+164 EEIMPIGISGLFL

-210 RLEIDLEVLASKK
+210 RLEIDLEVLATKK
-223 RRESVDTEAF
+223 RRESSDTEAF
-233 SKLTEIETLITQQ
+233 NKLTEIETLIAQQ
-246 SAEIELEEEHK
+246 LAEIELEEARK
-257 TQLEADLEIAKSSF
+257 TQLEADLEQAKVTF
-271 AEVEREFMRK
+271 AEAERQFMCK

-288 KQELEQSYQRL
+288 KQELEQSYQKL
-299 EAEADQQRK
+299 KEESDQQRK
-308 ELLSLAETCLPLM
+308 MLLDLAETCLPLM

-331 IEQSKKELHL
+331 IAQSQKEIHL

-348 DLIQERD
+348 DLIKERD
-355 RKLSEFVQTQKF
+355 RKLSEFVEQNF
-367 PKKYIHLLH
+367 PKKYNRLVQ

-383 AQLEDESQHGETFL
+383 AQLEDESQHGEIWL
-397 GVDSDL
+397 SSDL
-403 FHALSTLLEYDLP
+403 GLMNTLSNLLEHDLP
-416 QTVTLANSIVQKLE
+416 KTSALASATVQKLE
-430 SCDRESIQIQNVIAS
+430 FCDRESTQIQNVIAS
-445 AASPEIYQQLLQKKV
+445 AASPEIYQKLLQKKEES
-460 EAESICKSLENE
+460 EAICESLANE
-472 LDDTKRNLAL
+472 LDDAQRNLAL
-482 LERKLVSSKK
+482 LDRKLSSSKK
-492 ELENYGTTIVARSN
+492 ELENYGTTIVSRGN
-506 LEFFFQSV
+506 LAFFFQSV
-514 GKVQTTLDLFRKEL
+514 GKVQATMDSFRKEL
-528 TSHKIAQLENSVTEC
+528 TAHKIAQLENSVTEC

-556 ITISPDTFRLELY
+556 ITIAPDTFRLELY
-569 NAEGKPVPKHR
+569 NAEGKSIRKHR

-654 QNNLVAH
+654 QNQLIAH
-661 EYLLDYDESTNQ
+661 EYLLDYDESSNR

>member
-1 LGIDEIWRIS
+1 M
-11 STIRGKVLIFREL
+11 IFREL
-24 ILQNFGAYQGR
+24 TLQNFGAYQGK
-35 HAIDLTV
+35 HTINLSVDIS
-42 KVNQEHPPIILLG
+42 QDHPPIVLLG

-62 TTFIDALRLV
+62 TTFIDALRLA

-93 QSVNREAKMGEETT
+93 QSVNREAKIGEEAA

-115 SFNKSELRQVPISVS
+115 SFNKSELRQVPISIS

-144 EVRVDSWNNEALTN
+144 EVRVDGWNNETLTS

-164 EEIIPIGISGLFL
+164 EEIMPIGISGLFL

-223 RRESVDTEAF
+223 RRESSDTEAF
-233 SKLTEIETLITQQ
+233 NKLTEIETLIAQQ
-246 SAEIELEEEHK
+246 STEIELEETHK
-257 TQLEADLEIAKSSF
+257 TQLEADLEQAKATF
-271 AEVEREFMRK
+271 AEAEREFMRK

-299 EAEADQQRK
+299 KEEADQQRK
-308 ELLSLAETCLPLM
+308 VLLDLAETCLPLM

-331 IEQSKKELHL
+331 LSQSQKELHL

-348 DLIQERD
+348 DLIKERD
-355 RKLSEFVQTQKF
+355 RKLSEFVEQNF
-367 PKKYIHLLH
+367 PKKYNRLVQ
-376 EFLETEL
+376 EFLENEL
-383 AQLEDESQHGETFL
+383 AQLEDESQHGEIWL
-397 GVDSDL
+397 GSDL
-403 FHALSTLLEYDLP
+403 DLVNSLSNLLEQDLP
-416 QTVTLANSIVQKLE
+416 KTFAQSSNALQKLE
-430 SCDRESIQIQNVIAS
+430 SCDRESTQIQNVIAS
-445 AASPEIYQQLLQKKV
+445 AASPEIYQQLLQKKEETASV
-460 EAESICKSLENE
+460 CESLANE
-472 LDDTKRNLAL
+472 LDDSQRNLAL
-482 LERKLVSSKK
+482 LERKLISSKR
-492 ELENYGTTIVARSN
+492 ELENYGTTIVARGN

-514 GKVQTTLDLFRKEL
+514 VKVQLTMDSFRKEL
-528 TSHKIAQLENSVTEC
+528 TAHKIAQLENSVTEC

-556 ITISPDTFRLELY
+556 ITIAPDTFRLELY
-569 NAEGKPVPKHR
+569 NAEGKSIPKHR

-654 QNNLVAH
+654 QNQLIAH
-661 EYLLDYDESTNQ
+661 EYLIDYDESINR

>member
-1 LGIDEIWRIS
+1 M
-11 STIRGKVLIFREL
+11 IFREL
-24 ILQNFGAYQGR
+24 TLQNFGAYQGK
-35 HAIDLTV
+35 HTINLSVDIS
-42 KVNQEHPPIILLG
+42 QDHPPIVLLG

-62 TTFIDALRLV
+62 TTFIDALRLA

-93 QSVNREAKMGEETT
+93 QSVNREAKIGEEAA

-115 SFNKSELRQVPISVS
+115 SFNKSELRQVPISIS

-144 EVRVDSWNNEALTN
+144 EVRVDGWNNETLTS

-164 EEIIPIGISGLFL
+164 EEIMPIGISGLFL

-223 RRESVDTEAF
+223 RRESSDTEAF
-233 SKLTEIETLITQQ
+233 NKLTEIETLIAQQ
-246 SAEIELEEEHK
+246 STEIELEETHK
-257 TQLEADLEIAKSSF
+257 TQLEADLEQAKATF
-271 AEVEREFMRK
+271 AEAEREFMRK

-299 EAEADQQRK
+299 KEEADQQRK
-308 ELLSLAETCLPLM
+308 VLLDLAETCLPLM

-331 IEQSKKELHL
+331 LSQSQKELHL

-348 DLIQERD
+348 DLIKERD
-355 RKLSEFVQTQKF
+355 RKLSEFVEQNF
-367 PKKYIHLLH
+367 PKKYNRLVQ
-376 EFLETEL
+376 EFLENEL
-383 AQLEDESQHGETFL
+383 AQLEDESQHGEIWL
-397 GVDSDL
+397 GSDL
-403 FHALSTLLEYDLP
+403 DLVNSLSNLLEQDLP
-416 QTVTLANSIVQKLE
+416 KTFAQSSNALQKLE
-430 SCDRESIQIQNVIAS
+430 SCDRESTQIQNVIAS
-445 AASPEIYQQLLQKKV
+445 AASPEIYQQLLQKKEETASV
-460 EAESICKSLENE
+460 CESLANE
-472 LDDTKRNLAL
+472 LDDSQRNLAL
-482 LERKLVSSKK
+482 LERKLISSKR
-492 ELENYGTTIVARSN
+492 ELENYGTTIVARGN

-514 GKVQTTLDLFRKEL
+514 VKVQLTMDSFRKEL
-528 TSHKIAQLENSVTEC
+528 TAHKIAQLENSVTEC

-556 ITISPDTFRLELY
+556 ITIAPDTFRLELY
-569 NAEGKPVPKHR
+569 NAEGKSIPKHR

-654 QNNLVAH
+654 QNQLIAH
-661 EYLLDYDESTNQ
+661 EYILDYDESINR

>member
-1 LGIDEIWRIS
+1 
-11 STIRGKVLIFREL
+11 LIFREL
-24 ILQNFGAYQGR
+24 ILQNFGAYQGK
-35 HAIDLTV
+35 HKIDLTV
-42 KVNQEHPPIILLG
+42 EVNKEQDHPPIILLG

-62 TTFIDALRLV
+62 TTLIDAIRLA
-72 LYGAKA
+72 LYGVKA

-93 QSVNREAKMGEETT
+93 QCVNRDAKIGEEAM

-115 SFNKSELRQVPISVS
+115 SFNKAELRQVPISIC
-130 RRWTQQPKNGRDIL
+130 RRWIHQPKNGRDVL
-144 EVRVDSWNNEALTN
+144 EVRVDNWNSEILTN

-164 EEIIPIGISGLFL
+164 EEIMPIGISGLFL

-210 RLEIDLEVLASKK
+210 RLEIDLEVMTSKK
-223 RRESVDTEAF
+223 RRESLDTEDF
-233 SKLTEIETLITQQ
+233 GKLSEIETLIAQQ
-246 SAEIELEEEHK
+246 LLEVELEKERK
-257 TQLEADLEIAKSSF
+257 AQLELSLEQAQASLEE
-271 AEVEREFMRK
+271 AEREFMRK
-281 GGKAAGD
+281 GGKTAGD
-288 KQELEQSYQRL
+288 KQELEQKCQRL
-299 EAEADQQRK
+299 KEESEQQKK
-308 ELLSLAETCLPLM
+308 ELLGLAETCLPLM
-321 LIKSPLLEQA
+321 LIQSPLLEDV
-331 IEQSKKELHL
+331 ILQSKKELHI

-348 DLIQERD
+348 DLIKERD
-355 RKLSEFVQTQKF
+355 RKLTEFVEKQNF
-367 PKKYIHLLH
+367 PKKYINLVQ
-376 EFLETEL
+376 EFLEAEL
-383 AQLEDESQHGETFL
+383 NELEDESQRGEAWL
-397 GVDSDL
+397 GSNSEII
-403 FHALSTLLEYDLP
+403 HALSNLLEYDLP
-416 QTVTLANSIVQKLE
+416 QSLTLANSTLQKLDICE
-430 SCDRESIQIQNVIAS
+430 RESTQLQNILVS
-445 AASPEIYQQLLQKKV
+445 AASPEVYEQLLQRK
-460 EAESICKSLENE
+460 EETETICKALGND
-472 LDDTKRNLAL
+472 LDDVKRSLAL
-482 LERKLVSSKK
+482 LERKLTSTKND
-492 ELENYGTTIVARSN
+492 LERFGSTIVARSN

-514 GKVQTTLDLFRKEL
+514 SKVQGTLDIFRKEI

-556 ITISPDTFRLELY
+556 ITIAPETFRLELY
-569 NAEGKPVPKHR
+569 NAEGKPIPKHR

-587 MLAIAFLWGLARVS
+587 LLAIAFLWGLARVS

-647 EEVTRLR
+647 EEVSRLR
-654 QNNLVAH
+654 QNQLIAH
-661 EYLLDYDESTNQ
+661 EYILDYDESTSR
-673 TSVRSG
+673 TSVRLG

>member
-1 LGIDEIWRIS
+1 
-11 STIRGKVLIFREL
+11 LIFREL
-24 ILQNFGAYQGR
+24 TLQNFGAYQGK
-35 HAIDLTV
+35 HTIDLSV
-42 KVNQEHPPIILLG
+42 DVSQEHPPIVLLG

-78 QCSTRGNLSYGEFLS
+78 QCSTRGNLSYSEFLS
-93 QSVNREAKMGEETT
+93 QSVNREAKIGEEAA

-115 SFNKSELRQVPISVS
+115 SFNKSELRQAPISVS

-144 EVRVDSWNNEALTN
+144 EVRLDNWNNETLTN

-164 EEIIPIGISGLFL
+164 EEIMPIGISGLFL

-210 RLEIDLEVLASKK
+210 RLEIDLEVLATKK
-223 RRESVDTEAF
+223 RRESSDTEAF
-233 SKLTEIETLITQQ
+233 SKLTEIETLIAQQ
-246 SAEIELEEEHK
+246 SAEIELEKERK
-257 TQLEADLEIAKSSF
+257 TQLESDLEQAKVIF
-271 AEVEREFMRK
+271 AEAERQFMRK

-299 EAEADQQRK
+299 KEESDQQRK
-308 ELLSLAETCLPLM
+308 ALLDLAETCLPLM

-331 IEQSKKELHL
+331 IAQSQKEIHL

-348 DLIQERD
+348 DLIKERD
-355 RKLSEFVQTQKF
+355 RKLSEFIEQNF
-367 PKKYIHLLH
+367 PKKYNHLVQ

-383 AQLEDESQHGETFL
+383 AQLEDESQHGEIWL
-397 GVDSDL
+397 GSDL
-403 FHALSTLLEYDLP
+403 DLMNALSNLLEHDLP
-416 QTVTLANSIVQKLE
+416 KTSALAIATVQKLE
-430 SCDRESIQIQNVIAS
+430 SCDRESSQIQNVIAS
-445 AASPEIYQQLLQKKV
+445 AASPEIYQKLLQKKEES
-460 EAESICKSLENE
+460 EAICESLTNY
-472 LDDTKRNLAL
+472 LDDAQRNSAL
-482 LERKLVSSKK
+482 LERKLISSKK

-506 LEFFFQSV
+506 LKFFFQSV
-514 GKVQTTLDLFRKEL
+514 GKVQATMDSFRKEL
-528 TSHKIAQLENSVTEC
+528 TAHKIAQLENSVTEC

-556 ITISPDTFRLELY
+556 ITIAPDTFRLELY
-569 NAEGKPVPKHR
+569 NAEGKSIRKHR

-654 QNNLVAH
+654 QNQLIAH
-661 EYLLDYDESTNQ
+661 EYLLDYDESSNR